1 MIRRPPRSTRTDTL
15 FPYTTLFR
23 ARLYAFG
30 LALDVAAA
38 VAAALTA
45 ALLAVAAGSLFG
57 LKGDY
62 IGLILIYCV
71 ALGLNITGL
80 PTAVLRLAGRFR
92 TIAYSQILQNLLRV
106 GLVFCGLWWVGCPY
120 FFYLVWCVASF
131 FGAVLFFLLA

>member
-1 MIRRPPRSTRTDTL
+1 MWRPPRAKRTATL
-15 FPYTTLFR
+15 FPSSTLFR
-23 ARLYAFG
+23 SAELNKADDREDLRRLYAFG

-71 ALGLNITGL
+71 ALGLNIDRKST
-80 PTAVLRLAGRFR
+80 RLNSSHQCEVRMPSFAGKKK
-92 TIAYSQILQNLLRV
+92 NEM
-106 GLVFCGLWWVGCPY
+106 PNH
-120 FFYLVWCVASF
+120 
-131 FGAVLFFLLA
+131 LAH

>member
-62 IGLILIYCV
+62 IGPILLSCV
-71 ALGLNITGL
+71 ALGLNITGM
-80 PTAVLRLAGRFR
+80 PPAVLRLAGRFR
-92 TIAYSQILQNLLRV
+92 PIAYAQILANLLRV
-106 GLVFCGLWWVGCPY
+106 GLCLGGLWWGGGLSC
-120 FFYLVWCVASF
+120 F
-131 FGAVLFFLLA
+131 VLRSEAHTPELQ